1 MESFRPMVYIP
12 SDEAI
17 SLQFMYIFIIPMYTI
32 YNCLVEIHV
41 DSSTSSVL
49 TWASHCTPSVS

>member
-1 MESFRPMVYIP
+1 MVYIP